1 MPWRP
6 LMAVMRLLRCSA
18 VSAARTVSCCQPP
31 SGTTPLRAAMAAAA
45 CVVLRMRTTADPPL
59 SRTSA
64 AYLGGGEGKGREG
77 GGKGEVST

>member
-1 MPWRP
+1 
-6 LMAVMRLLRCSA
+6 
-18 VSAARTVSCCQPP
+18 
-31 SGTTPLRAAMAAAA
+31 MAAAA